1 VKFKLIFSAVA
12 AIGLFAFMPP
22 AAVAQEGEP
31 VVVDEVIAQVNDG
44 VVTLSLVKRE
54 LKEQMDEL
62 MHRGMSQS
70 QAAEEVQK
78 HKAELIA
85 TLINEQLLMQKG
97 KELELSDKVEAE
109 VNKRML
115 DAAKENHITNMLD
128 LEKAMRDA
136 GLDPVAVRQTMRAEI
151 MKQAVIETEVDS
163 KIFYGL
169 NPDELH
175 RYFDAHRDKFRKP
188 EVVDLSE
195 IFLNLAGKPEAA
207 VKARADQLVTQ
218 LRNGA
223 DFKTVATASSERQ
236 GDFHIGLL
244 PVPELRP
251 DIAAAIKNV
260 KAGGVSDPLK
270 TDEGYEIIHVDARTP
285 GSDASVFN
293 ENQVREAVTGERAPK
308 AREDYLQSLR
318 DDAYIKLSKDYEDS
332 VRPLLKLKQEIIVEK
347 TGDDSGRKPE
357 KKKGKIFGILPKP

>member
-1 VKFKLIFSAVA
+1 MKVKLIFSAFA
-12 AIGLFAFMPP
+12 AAGLLAFMPL
-22 AAVAQEGEP
+22 AALAQEGEP

-44 VVTLSLVKRE
+44 VVTLSLLKRE

-62 MHRGMSQS
+62 KQRGMSQS

-115 DAAKENHITNMLD
+115 ESAKENHITSMIE
-128 LEKAMRDA
+128 LERVMREA
-136 GLDPVAVRQTMRAEI
+136 GLDPAAIRQTMRAEI

-195 IFLNLAGKPEAA
+195 IFLNLAGKPEAD
-207 VKARADQLVTQ
+207 VKARADQLVAQ

-223 DFKTVATASSERQ
+223 DFKTLATASSERK
-236 GDFHIGLL
+236 GDFHVGLL

-270 TDEGYEIIHVDARTP
+270 TDEGYEILHLDARTP

-293 ENQVREAVTGERAPK
+293 ENQVREAMTGERAPK
-308 AREDYLQSLR
+308 AREDYLQGLR
-318 DDAYIKLSKDYEDS
+318 NDAYIKLSKDYEDS

-347 TGDDSGRKPE
+347 TGDDSDKKPE